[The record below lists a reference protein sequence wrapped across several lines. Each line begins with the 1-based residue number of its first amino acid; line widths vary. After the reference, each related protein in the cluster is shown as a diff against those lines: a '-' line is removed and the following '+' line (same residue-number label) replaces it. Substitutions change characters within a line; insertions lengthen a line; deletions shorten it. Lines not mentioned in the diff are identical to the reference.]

1 MSRIISSVLVFLIL
15 MNGTVTMMTA
25 SGLNEDLG
33 VTLAPGIDDSM
44 DNLIESMKD
53 AFDPDAGL
61 GQTLFSLF
69 ISAVTV
75 GEIMIKGLAAAPQA
89 FLSMGF
95 PSWIIFPLFAPMYM
109 LSTLY
114 LVYLATGRQ
123 SV

>member
-15 MNGTVTMMTA
+15 MNGTVTIMTA

-44 DNLIESMKD
+44 DQLIDRMKD
-53 AFDPDAGL
+53 AFDPNAGL

-69 ISAVTV
+69 MSAVSV
-75 GEIMIKGLAAAPQA
+75 GEIMLQGLTAAPQA
-89 FLSMGF
+89 FLSLGF
-95 PSWIIFPLFAPMYM
+95 PMWIIAPLYAPLYL

-123 SV
+123 SI

>member
-44 DNLIESMKD
+44 NELIEQMKD
-53 AFDPDAGL
+53 AFDPNAGL

-69 ISAVTV
+69 MSAVSV
-75 GEIMIKGLAAAPQA
+75 GEIMLQGLTAAPQA

-95 PSWIIFPLFAPMYM
+95 PEWVVFPLFAPMYL